1 MEFLVAKYVSVAR
14 SSTTL
19 SNGGST
25 FHYIWHARTAWS
37 SMSRAAPHVV
47 QVWQMQY
54 AWWPLVCSWK
64 AFETLPR
71 WLYPR
76 SSGEL
81 PAMHRK
87 SSSWLSVVRF
97 VTDFIKSCDPNDR
110 SWSCSARHLKPN
122 LVIMKALT
130 LQLETFHRRF
140 WRWWESLKIFRVTSK
155 SFPSSSWATDQQPI
169 LSRSCFFSW
178 TFSFVHWNW
187 GLLRSK
193 WQFGGEVVRNPRF
206 LMVSHWQKWK
216 CRRHHRIFSTI
227 LITLQ
232 KWCVSP
238 QIQ

>member
-130 LQLETFHRRF
+130 LQLETFHRRIIYGAF
-140 WRWWESLKIFRVTSK
+140 GDDENRWKYFGWRQSHFHLQVG
-155 SFPSSSWATDQQPI
+155 QPI
-169 LSRSCFFSW
+169 SNRY
-178 TFSFVHWNW
+178 
-187 GLLRSK
+187 
-193 WQFGGEVVRNPRF
+193 
-206 LMVSHWQKWK
+206 
-216 CRRHHRIFSTI
+216 
-227 LITLQ
+227 
-232 KWCVSP
+232 
-238 QIQ
+238 